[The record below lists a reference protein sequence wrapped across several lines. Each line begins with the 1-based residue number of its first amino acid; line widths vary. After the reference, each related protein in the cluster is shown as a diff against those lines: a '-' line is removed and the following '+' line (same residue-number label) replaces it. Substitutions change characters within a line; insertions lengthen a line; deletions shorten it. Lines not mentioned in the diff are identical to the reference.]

1 MCHKFLKKKWKT
13 VTKYLFIYLYDKV
26 NYFLSLTQLNTE
38 QLIAKCREQDQNAQL
53 ETYNRYYKAMYNTA
67 LRIIKDT
74 TEAEDIMQESFLI
87 AFTKLSMLDDNA
99 LFGAWLKR
107 IVINLS
113 LTTSQKKD
121 IHKEVALETIE
132 YALTDSDGVTDEDL
146 ISIKADTILNT
157 LMQLRDSYS
166 TALSLHL
173 IEGYDYE
180 EICQIMNISYS
191 NCRTLISRAKESLR
205 KKLQFV

>member
-1 MCHKFLKKKWKT
+1 M
-13 VTKYLFIYLYDKV
+13 
-26 NYFLSLTQLNTE
+26 SLTKLNTE

-67 LRIIKDT
+67 LRIIKDSA
-74 TEAEDIMQESFLI
+74 EAEDIMQEAFLT
-87 AFTKLSMLDDNA
+87 AFTKLAMLEDNK

-107 IVINLS
+107 IVINSS
-113 LTTSQKKD
+113 LTASRKNNIHRQVD
-121 IHKEVALETIE
+121 IETVE
-132 YALTDSDGVTDEDL
+132 YALTDEDGVVEEDL
-146 ISIKADTILNT
+146 TSIKANTVLSTLN
-157 LMQLRDSYS
+157 QLKDSYS

-173 IEGYDYE
+173 IEGYDHE

-191 NCRTLISRAKESLR
+191 NCRTLLSRAKESLR

>member
-1 MCHKFLKKKWKT
+1 M
-13 VTKYLFIYLYDKV
+13 
-26 NYFLSLTQLNTE
+26 SLTQLNTE

-67 LRIIKDT
+67 LRILKDT
-74 TEAEDIMQESFLI
+74 AEAEDIMQESFLI
-87 AFTKLSMLDDNA
+87 AFTKLSMLEDNT

-107 IVINLS
+107 IVINMS
-113 LTTSQKKD
+113 LTTSRKKG
-121 IHKEVALETIE
+121 IHNEVTLETVE
-132 YALTDSDGVTDEDL
+132 YALTDSDGIPEEDI

-157 LMQLRDSYS
+157 LMQLKDSYS

>member
-1 MCHKFLKKKWKT
+1 M
-13 VTKYLFIYLYDKV
+13 
-26 NYFLSLTQLNTE
+26 SLTQLNTE
-38 QLIAKCREQDQNAQL
+38 QLIAKCREQDQSAQL

-67 LRIIKDT
+67 LRILKDT
-74 TEAEDIMQESFLI
+74 AEAEDIMQESFLI
-87 AFTKLSMLDDNA
+87 AFTKLPSLEDNTV
-99 LFGAWLKR
+99 FGAWLKR
-107 IVINLS
+107 IVINMS
-113 LTTSQKKD
+113 LTVSRKKNTYN
-121 IHKEVALETIE
+121 EVALETVE
-132 YALTDSDGVTDEDL
+132 YALTDSDGMTNEDL

-157 LMQLRDSYS
+157 LMQLKDSYS